1 MGHRTTGPSVE
12 ISVKHKQCTE
22 QLQWSYNKGYGGGF
36 LTSLHLCLHNKCVL
50 NLCSA
55 RPLEGPGCHVHGRQV
70 LRHLCHECWL
80 PDYSWGIFWDKCPC
94 FPCHWSLLLQVM
106 PTQLRGQ
113 GTALVNGMSMVAQ
126 MASPY
131 IVYSVRLGLAWLP
144 FNMFYRQ
151 FYQRRLLF
159 L

>member
-1 MGHRTTGPSVE
+1 MLNSWSELAWEKMVLFHLPLLLWCHNDSLCMAHRLVNTQPFFTL
-12 ISVKHKQCTE
+12 IN
-22 QLQWSYNKGYGGGF
+22 Y
-36 LTSLHLCLHNKCVL
+36 
-50 NLCSA
+50 LCSA

-113 GTALVNGMSMVAQ
+113 GTALVNVMSMMAL

-131 IVYSVRLGLAWLP
+131 IVYSVRLGLAWLT